1 MKTII
6 ALSYIF
12 CLAFSQDLSGSN
24 NNNTATLCLGHH
36 AVPNGTLVK
45 TITDDQIEVTNA
57 TELVQSSSTGKIC
70 NNPHRILDGRDC
82 TLIDALLG
90 DPHCDVFQDV
100 TWDLFVERS
109 NALSNCYPYDVP
121 DYASLRSLVASSG
134 TLEFITEG
142 FTWTGVTQNG
152 GSGACKRGP
161 ANGFFS
167 RLNWLTKSGS
177 AYPVLNVTMPNNDNF
192 DKLYIW
198 GVHHPSTNQEQTN
211 LYVQASGRVTVSTRR
226 SQQTIIPNIGSR
238 PWVRGQSGR
247 ISIYWTV
254 VKPGDVL
261 VINSN
266 GNLIAPRGYF
276 KMRAG
281 KSSIMRSDA
290 PIDTCISE
298 CITPNGSIPND
309 KPFQNVNKITYGACP
324 KYVKQNTLKLA
335 TGMRNVPEKQARGLF
350 GAIAGFI
357 ENGWEGMI
365 DGWYG
370 FRHQNSEGTGQA
382 ADLKSTQAAI
392 DQINGKLNRVI
403 EKTNEKFHQIEKEF
417 SEVEGR
423 IQDLEKYVEDTKI
436 DLWSYN
442 AELLVALE
450 NQHTIDLTDSEMN
463 KLFEKTRRQLREN
476 AEDMGNGCFKI
487 YHKCDNACIDSIRN
501 GTYDHDIYRDE
512 ALNNRF
518 QIKGVELKSGYKD
531 WILWISFAISCFL
544 LCVVLLGFIMWAC
557 QRGNI
562 RCNICI

>member
-6 ALSYIF
+6 AFSCILCLIF
-12 CLAFSQDLSGSN
+12 AQKLPGSDN
-24 NNNTATLCLGHH
+24 SMATLCLGHH

-57 TELVQSSSTGKIC
+57 TELVQSSSTGRIC
-70 NNPHRILDGRDC
+70 NSPHQVLDGKNC

-90 DPHCDVFQDV
+90 DPHCDDFQNKE
-100 TWDLFVERS
+100 WDLFVERS
-109 NALSNCYPYDVP
+109 TAYSNCYPYYVP
-121 DYASLRSLVASSG
+121 DYATLRSLVASSG
-134 TLEFITEG
+134 NLEFTQES
-142 FTWTGVTQNG
+142 FNWTGVAQD
-152 GSGACKRGP
+152 GSSYACRRGSVKS
-161 ANGFFS
+161 FFS
-167 RLNWLTKSGS
+167 RLNWLYNLNYK
-177 AYPVLNVTMPNNDNF
+177 YPEQNVTMPNNDKF

-198 GVHHPSTNQEQTN
+198 GVHHPGTDKDQTN
-211 LYVQASGRVTVSTRR
+211 LYVQASGRVIVSTKR
-226 SQQTIIPNIGSR
+226 SQQTVIPNIGSK
-238 PWVRGQSGR
+238 PWVRGVSSI
-247 ISIYWTV
+247 ISIYWTI
-254 VKPGDVL
+254 VKPGDIL
-261 VINSN
+261 LINST

-276 KMRAG
+276 KIQSG

-290 PIDTCISE
+290 HIDKCNSE
-298 CITPNGSIPND
+298 CITPNGSISND

-324 KYVKQNTLKLA
+324 RYIKQNTLKLA
-335 TGMRNVPEKQARGLF
+335 TGMRNVPEKQTRGIF

-357 ENGWEGMI
+357 ENGWEGMV

-392 DQINGKLNRVI
+392 NQITGKLDRVI
-403 EKTNEKFHQIEKEF
+403 KKTNEKFHQIEKEF

-450 NQHTIDLTDSEMN
+450 NQHTIDLTDSEMS
-463 KLFEKTRRQLREN
+463 KLFERTRRQLREN

-487 YHKCDNACIDSIRN
+487 YHKCDNACIGSIRN
-501 GTYDHDIYRDE
+501 GTYDHDIYRNE

-518 QIKGVELKSGYKD
+518 QIKGVQLKSGYKE

-544 LCVVLLGFIMWAC
+544 LCVVLLGFILWAC
-557 QRGNI
+557 QKGNI

>member
-6 ALSYIF
+6 AFSCILCLIF
-12 CLAFSQDLSGSN
+12 AQKLPGSDN
-24 NNNTATLCLGHH
+24 SMATLCLGHH

-57 TELVQSSSTGKIC
+57 TELVQSSSTGRIC
-70 NNPHRILDGRDC
+70 NSPHQILDGKNC

-90 DPHCDVFQDV
+90 DPHCDDFQNKE
-100 TWDLFVERS
+100 WDLFVERS
-109 NALSNCYPYDVP
+109 TAYSNCYPYYVP
-121 DYASLRSLVASSG
+121 DYATLRSLVASSG
-134 TLEFITEG
+134 NLEFTQES
-142 FTWTGVTQNG
+142 FNWTGVAQD
-152 GSGACKRGP
+152 GSSYACRRGSV
-161 ANGFFS
+161 NSFFS
-167 RLNWLTKSGS
+167 RLNWLYKLNYK
-177 AYPVLNVTMPNNDNF
+177 YPEQNVTMPNNDKF

-198 GVHHPSTNQEQTN
+198 GVHHPGTDKDQTN
-211 LYVQASGRVTVSTRR
+211 LYVQASGKVIVSTKR
-226 SQQTIIPNIGSR
+226 SQQTVIPNVGSR
-238 PWVRGQSGR
+238 PWVRGVSSI
-247 ISIYWTV
+247 ISIYWTI
-254 VKPGDVL
+254 VKPGDIL
-261 VINSN
+261 LINST

-276 KMRAG
+276 KIQSG

-290 PIDTCISE
+290 HIDECNSE
-298 CITPNGSIPND
+298 CITPNGSISNG

-324 KYVKQNTLKLA
+324 RYVKQNTLKLA
-335 TGMRNVPEKQARGLF
+335 TGMRNVPEKQTRGIF

-357 ENGWEGMI
+357 KNGWEGMV

-392 DQINGKLNRVI
+392 NQITGKLNRVI
-403 EKTNEKFHQIEKEF
+403 KKTNEKFHQIEKEF

-450 NQHTIDLTDSEMN
+450 NQHTIDLTDSEMS
-463 KLFEKTRRQLREN
+463 KLFERTRRQLREN

-487 YHKCDNACIDSIRN
+487 YHKCDNTCIGSIRN
-501 GTYDHDIYRDE
+501 GTYDHNIYRNE

-518 QIKGVELKSGYKD
+518 QIKGVQLNSGYKD
-531 WILWISFAISCFL
+531 WILWISFATSCFL
-544 LCVVLLGFIMWAC
+544 LCFVLMGFIMWAC
-557 QRGNI
+557 QKGNI

>member
-6 ALSYIF
+6 AFSCILCLIF
-12 CLAFSQDLSGSN
+12 AQKLPGSDN
-24 NNNTATLCLGHH
+24 SMATLCLGHH

-57 TELVQSSSTGKIC
+57 TELVQSSSTGRIC
-70 NNPHRILDGRDC
+70 NSPHQILDGKNC

-90 DPHCDVFQDV
+90 DPHCDDFQNKE
-100 TWDLFVERS
+100 WDLFVERS
-109 NALSNCYPYDVP
+109 TAYSNCYPYYVP
-121 DYASLRSLVASSG
+121 DYATLRSLVASSG
-134 TLEFITEG
+134 NLEFTQES
-142 FTWTGVTQNG
+142 FNWTGVAQD
-152 GSGACKRGP
+152 GSSYACRRGSV
-161 ANGFFS
+161 NSFFS
-167 RLNWLTKSGS
+167 RLNWLYNLNYK
-177 AYPVLNVTMPNNDNF
+177 YPEQNVTMPNNDKF

-198 GVHHPSTNQEQTN
+198 GVHHPGTDKDQTN
-211 LYVQASGRVTVSTRR
+211 LYVQASGRVIVSTKR
-226 SQQTIIPNIGSR
+226 SQQTVIPNIGSR
-238 PWVRGQSGR
+238 PWVRGVSSI
-247 ISIYWTV
+247 ISIYWTI
-254 VKPGDVL
+254 VKPGDIL
-261 VINSN
+261 LINST

-276 KMRAG
+276 KIQSG

-290 PIDTCISE
+290 HIDECNSE
-298 CITPNGSIPND
+298 CITPNGSISND

-324 KYVKQNTLKLA
+324 RYVKQNTLKLA
-335 TGMRNVPEKQARGLF
+335 TGMRNVPEKQTRGIF

-357 ENGWEGMI
+357 ENGWEGMV

-392 DQINGKLNRVI
+392 NQITGKLNRVI
-403 EKTNEKFHQIEKEF
+403 KKTNEKFHQIEKEF

-450 NQHTIDLTDSEMN
+450 NQHTIDLTDSEMS
-463 KLFEKTRRQLREN
+463 KLFERTRRQLREN

-487 YHKCDNACIDSIRN
+487 YHKCDNACIGSIRN
-501 GTYDHDIYRDE
+501 GTYDHDIYRNE

-518 QIKGVELKSGYKD
+518 QIKGVQLKSGYKD

-544 LCVVLLGFIMWAC
+544 LCVVPLGFIMWAC
-557 QRGNI
+557 QKGNI

>member
-1 MKTII
+1 MKTVI
-6 ALSYIF
+6 ALSCILCLIF
-12 CLAFSQDLSGSN
+12 AQKLPGSDN
-24 NNNTATLCLGHH
+24 SMATLCLGHH

-57 TELVQSSSTGKIC
+57 TELVQSSSTGRIC
-70 NNPHRILDGRDC
+70 NSPHQILDGKNC

-90 DPHCDVFQDV
+90 DPHCDDFQNKG
-100 TWDLFVERS
+100 WDLFVERS
-109 NALSNCYPYDVP
+109 TAYSNCYPYYVP
-121 DYASLRSLVASSG
+121 DYVSLRSLVASSG
-134 TLEFITEG
+134 TLEFTQES
-142 FTWTGVTQNG
+142 FNWTGVAQD
-152 GSGACKRGP
+152 GSSYACKRKSV
-161 ANGFFS
+161 NSFFS
-167 RLNWLTKSGS
+167 RLNWLHNLNYK
-177 AYPVLNVTMPNNDNF
+177 YPALNVTMPNNDKF

-198 GVHHPSTNQEQTN
+198 GAHHPGTDRDQTN
-211 LYVQASGRVTVSTRR
+211 LYVQESGRVTVSTKR
-226 SQQTIIPNIGSR
+226 SQQTVIPNIGSR
-238 PWVRGQSGR
+238 PWVRGVSSI
-247 ISIYWTV
+247 ISIHWTI
-254 VKPGDVL
+254 VKPGDIL
-261 VINSN
+261 LINST

-276 KMRAG
+276 KIQSG

-290 PIDTCISE
+290 PIGNCNLE

-309 KPFQNVNKITYGACP
+309 KPFQNVNRITYGACP
-324 KYVKQNTLKLA
+324 RYVKQNTLKLA
-335 TGMRNVPEKQARGLF
+335 TGMRNVPEKQTRGIF

-357 ENGWEGMI
+357 ENGWEGMV

-392 DQINGKLNRVI
+392 NQITGKLNRVI
-403 EKTNEKFHQIEKEF
+403 KKTNEKFHQIEKEF

-463 KLFEKTRRQLREN
+463 KLFEKTRKQLREN

-487 YHKCDNACIDSIRN
+487 YHKCDNACIGSIRN
-501 GTYDHDIYRDE
+501 GTYDHDVYRNE

-518 QIKGVELKSGYKD
+518 QIKGVQLESGYKD

-544 LCVVLLGFIMWAC
+544 LCVILLGFIMWAC
-557 QRGNI
+557 QKGNI

>member
-6 ALSYIF
+6 AFSCILCLIF
-12 CLAFSQDLSGSN
+12 AQNLPGNDNSM
-24 NNNTATLCLGHH
+24 ATLCLGHH

-57 TELVQSSSTGKIC
+57 TELVQSSSIGKIC
-70 NNPHRILDGRDC
+70 NSPHQILDGKNC

-90 DPHCDVFQDV
+90 DPHCDGFQNKE
-100 TWDLFVERS
+100 WDLFVERS
-109 NALSNCYPYDVP
+109 TAYSDCYPYYVP
-121 DYASLRSLVASSG
+121 DYATLRSLVASSG
-134 TLEFITEG
+134 NLEFTQES
-142 FTWTGVTQNG
+142 FNWTGVAQD
-152 GSGACKRGP
+152 GSSYACRRGSV
-161 ANGFFS
+161 NSFFS
-167 RLNWLTKSGS
+167 RLNWLYHLNYK
-177 AYPVLNVTMPNNDNF
+177 YPEQNVTMPNNDKF

-198 GVHHPSTNQEQTN
+198 GVHHPGTDKDQTN
-211 LYVQASGRVTVSTRR
+211 LYVQASGRVIVSTKR
-226 SQQTIIPNIGSR
+226 SQQAVIPNIGSR
-238 PWVRGQSGR
+238 PWVRGVSSI
-247 ISIYWTV
+247 ISIYWTI
-254 VKPGDVL
+254 VKPGDIL
-261 VINSN
+261 LIKST

-276 KMRAG
+276 KIQSG
-281 KSSIMRSDA
+281 KSTIMRSDA
-290 PIDTCISE
+290 HIEECNSE

-324 KYVKQNTLKLA
+324 RYVKQNTLKLA
-335 TGMRNVPEKQARGLF
+335 TGMRNVPEKQTRGIF

-357 ENGWEGMI
+357 ENGWEGMV

-370 FRHQNSEGTGQA
+370 FRHHNSEGTGQA

-392 DQINGKLNRVI
+392 NQITGKLNRVI
-403 EKTNEKFHQIEKEF
+403 KKTNEKFHQIEKEF

-450 NQHTIDLTDSEMN
+450 NQHTIDLTDSEMS
-463 KLFEKTRRQLREN
+463 KLFERTRRQLREN

-487 YHKCDNACIDSIRN
+487 YHKCDNACIGSIRN
-501 GTYDHDIYRDE
+501 GTYDHDIYRNE

-518 QIKGVELKSGYKD
+518 QIKGVQLKSGYKD

-557 QRGNI
+557 QKGNI

>member
-6 ALSYIF
+6 AFSCIL
-12 CLAFSQDLSGSN
+12 CLNFAQKLPGSDDSM
-24 NNNTATLCLGHH
+24 ATLCLGHH

-57 TELVQSSSTGKIC
+57 TELVQSSSTGRIC
-70 NNPHRILDGRDC
+70 NSPHQILDGKNC

-90 DPHCDVFQDV
+90 DPHCDDFQNKK
-100 TWDLFVERS
+100 WDLFVERS
-109 NALSNCYPYDVP
+109 TAYSNCYPYYVP
-121 DYASLRSLVASSG
+121 DYATLRSIVASSG
-134 TLEFITEG
+134 NLEFTQEI
-142 FTWTGVTQNG
+142 FNWTGVAQD
-152 GSGACKRGP
+152 GSSFACRRGS
-161 ANGFFS
+161 ANSFFS
-167 RLNWLTKSGS
+167 RLNWLYNLNYK
-177 AYPVLNVTMPNNDNF
+177 YPEQNVTMPNNDKF

-198 GVHHPSTNQEQTN
+198 GVHHPGTDKDQTN
-211 LYVQASGRVTVSTRR
+211 LYVQASGRVIVSTKR
-226 SQQTIIPNIGSR
+226 SQQAVIPNIGSR
-238 PWVRGQSGR
+238 PWTRGVSSI
-247 ISIYWTV
+247 ISIHWTIV
-254 VKPGDVL
+254 RPGDIL
-261 VINSN
+261 LINST

-276 KMRAG
+276 KIQSG
-281 KSSIMRSDA
+281 KGSIMRSDA
-290 PIDTCISE
+290 PIDECNSE
-298 CITPNGSIPND
+298 CITPNGSIFNNR
-309 KPFQNVNKITYGACP
+309 PFQNVNKITYGTCP
-324 KYVKQNTLKLA
+324 RYVKQNTLKLA
-335 TGMRNVPEKQARGLF
+335 TGMRNVPEKQTRGIF

-357 ENGWEGMI
+357 ENGWEGMV

-392 DQINGKLNRVI
+392 DQITGKLNRVI
-403 EKTNEKFHQIEKEF
+403 KKTNEKFHQIEKEF

-423 IQDLEKYVEDTKI
+423 IQDIEKYIEDTKI

-450 NQHTIDLTDSEMN
+450 NQHTIDLTDSEMS
-463 KLFEKTRRQLREN
+463 KLFERTRKQLREN

-487 YHKCDNACIDSIRN
+487 YHKCDNACIGSIRN
-501 GTYDHDIYRDE
+501 GTYDHDVYRNE

-518 QIKGVELKSGYKD
+518 QIKSVQLKSGYKD

-557 QRGNI
+557 QKGNI

>member
-6 ALSYIF
+6 AFSCIL
-12 CLAFSQDLSGSN
+12 CLIIAQKLPGSDN
-24 NNNTATLCLGHH
+24 NMATLCLGHH

-57 TELVQSSSTGKIC
+57 TELVQSSSTGRIC
-70 NNPHRILDGRDC
+70 NSPHQILDGKNC

-90 DPHCDVFQDV
+90 DPHCDDFQNKE
-100 TWDLFVERS
+100 WDLFVERS
-109 NALSNCYPYDVP
+109 TAYSSCYPYYVP
-121 DYASLRSLVASSG
+121 DYATLRSLVASSG
-134 TLEFITEG
+134 NLEFTQEI
-142 FTWTGVTQNG
+142 FNWTGVAQD
-152 GSGACKRGP
+152 GSSYSCRRGSV
-161 ANGFFS
+161 NSFFS
-167 RLNWLTKSGS
+167 RLNWLYHLNYK
-177 AYPVLNVTMPNNDNF
+177 YPEQNVTMPNNEKF

-198 GVHHPSTNQEQTN
+198 GVHHPGTDKDQTN
-211 LYVQASGRVTVSTRR
+211 LYVQASGRVIVSTRR
-226 SQQTIIPNIGSR
+226 SQQTVIPNIGSR
-238 PWVRGQSGR
+238 PWVRGVSSI
-247 ISIYWTV
+247 ISIYWTI
-254 VKPGDVL
+254 VKPGDIL
-261 VINSN
+261 LINST

-276 KMRAG
+276 KIQSG

-290 PIDTCISE
+290 HIDECNSE
-298 CITPNGSIPND
+298 CITPNGSISND

-324 KYVKQNTLKLA
+324 RYVKQNTLKLA
-335 TGMRNVPEKQARGLF
+335 TGMRNIPEKQTRGIF

-357 ENGWEGMI
+357 ENGWEGMV

-392 DQINGKLNRVI
+392 NQITGKLNRVI
-403 EKTNEKFHQIEKEF
+403 KKTNEKFHQIEKEF

-463 KLFEKTRRQLREN
+463 KLFERTRRQLREN

-487 YHKCDNACIDSIRN
+487 YHKCDNACIGSIRN
-501 GTYDHDIYRDE
+501 GTYDHDIYRNE

-518 QIKGVELKSGYKD
+518 QVKGVQLKSGYKD

-557 QRGNI
+557 QKGNI

>member
-6 ALSYIF
+6 AFSSIL
-12 CLAFSQDLSGSN
+12 CLIIAQKLPGSDN
-24 NNNTATLCLGHH
+24 SMATLCLGHH

-57 TELVQSSSTGKIC
+57 TELVQSSSTGRIC
-70 NNPHRILDGRDC
+70 NSPHQILDGKNC

-90 DPHCDVFQDV
+90 DPHCDDFQNKE
-100 TWDLFVERS
+100 WDLFVERS
-109 NALSNCYPYDVP
+109 TAYSSCYPYYVP
-121 DYASLRSLVASSG
+121 DYATLRSLVASSG
-134 TLEFITEG
+134 NLEFTQEI
-142 FTWTGVTQNG
+142 FNWTGVAQD
-152 GSGACKRGP
+152 GSSYSCRRGSV
-161 ANGFFS
+161 NSFFS
-167 RLNWLTKSGS
+167 RLNWLYHLNYK
-177 AYPVLNVTMPNNDNF
+177 YPEQNVTMPNNEKF

-198 GVHHPSTNQEQTN
+198 GVHHPGTDKDQTN
-211 LYVQASGRVTVSTRR
+211 LYVQASGRVIVSTRR
-226 SQQTIIPNIGSR
+226 SQQTVIPNIGSR
-238 PWVRGQSGR
+238 PWVRGVSSI
-247 ISIYWTV
+247 ISIYWTI
-254 VKPGDVL
+254 VKPGDIL
-261 VINSN
+261 LINST

-276 KMRAG
+276 KIQSG

-290 PIDTCISE
+290 HIDECNSE
-298 CITPNGSIPND
+298 CITPNGSISND

-324 KYVKQNTLKLA
+324 RYVKQNTLKLA
-335 TGMRNVPEKQARGLF
+335 TGMRNIPEKQTRGIF

-357 ENGWEGMI
+357 ENGWEGMV

-392 DQINGKLNRVI
+392 NQITGKLNRVI
-403 EKTNEKFHQIEKEF
+403 KKTNEKFHQIEKEF

-463 KLFEKTRRQLREN
+463 KLFERTRRQLREN

-487 YHKCDNACIDSIRN
+487 YHKCDNACIGSIRN
-501 GTYDHDIYRDE
+501 GTYDHDIYRNE

-518 QIKGVELKSGYKD
+518 QVKGVQLKSGYKD

-557 QRGNI
+557 QKGNI

>member
-6 ALSYIF
+6 ALSYIL
-12 CLAFSQDLSGSN
+12 CLVFAQKLPGNDNS
-24 NNNTATLCLGHH
+24 TATLCLGHH

-45 TITDDQIEVTNA
+45 TITNDQIEVTNA
-57 TELVQSSSTGKIC
+57 TELVQSSSTGRIC
-70 NNPHRILDGRDC
+70 GSPHRILDGKNC

-90 DPHCDVFQDV
+90 DPHCDGFQNKE
-100 TWDLFVERS
+100 WDLFVERS
-109 NALSNCYPYDVP
+109 KAYSNCYPYDVP

-134 TLEFITEG
+134 TLEFINED
-142 FTWTGVTQNG
+142 FNWTGVAQDG
-152 GSGACKRGP
+152 GSYACKRGSV
-161 ANGFFS
+161 NSFFS
-167 RLNWLTKSGS
+167 RLNWLHKLEYK
-177 AYPVLNVTMPNNDNF
+177 YPALNVTMPNNGKF

-198 GVHHPSTNQEQTN
+198 GVHHPSTDSDQTS
-211 LYVQASGRVTVSTRR
+211 LYVRASGRVTVSTKR
-226 SQQTIIPNIGSR
+226 SQQTVTPNIGSR
-238 PWVRGQSGR
+238 PWVRGQSSR
-247 ISIYWTV
+247 IGIYWTI
-254 VKPGDVL
+254 VKPGDIL
-261 VINSN
+261 LINST

-276 KMRAG
+276 KIRNG

-290 PIDTCISE
+290 PIGNCSSE

-309 KPFQNVNKITYGACP
+309 KPFQNVNRITYGACP
-324 KYVKQNTLKLA
+324 RYVKQNTLKLA
-335 TGMRNVPEKQARGLF
+335 TGMRNVPEKQTRGIF

-357 ENGWEGMI
+357 ENGWEGMV

-392 DQINGKLNRVI
+392 DQINGKLNRLI

-463 KLFEKTRRQLREN
+463 KLFRKNKEATE
-476 AEDMGNGCFKI
+476 G
-487 YHKCDNACIDSIRN
+487 KC
-501 GTYDHDIYRDE
+501 
-512 ALNNRF
+512 
-518 QIKGVELKSGYKD
+518 
-531 WILWISFAISCFL
+531 
-544 LCVVLLGFIMWAC
+544 
-557 QRGNI
+557 
-562 RCNICI
+562 

>member
-1 MKTII
+1 
-6 ALSYIF
+6 
-12 CLAFSQDLSGSN
+12 
-24 NNNTATLCLGHH
+24 
-36 AVPNGTLVK
+36 
-45 TITDDQIEVTNA
+45 
-57 TELVQSSSTGKIC
+57 
-70 NNPHRILDGRDC
+70 
-82 TLIDALLG
+82 
-90 DPHCDVFQDV
+90 
-100 TWDLFVERS
+100 
-109 NALSNCYPYDVP
+109 
-121 DYASLRSLVASSG
+121 G
-134 TLEFITEG
+134 TLEFINEG
-142 FTWTGVTQNG
+142 FNWTGVTQNG
-152 GSGACKRGP
+152 GSSACKRGP
-161 ANGFFS
+161 DNGFFS
-167 RLNWLTKSGS
+167 RLNWLYKSGS
-177 AYPVLNVTMPNNDNF
+177 TYPVQNVTMPNNDNS

-198 GVHHPSTNQEQTN
+198 GVHHPSTDKEQTD
-211 LYVQASGRVTVSTRR
+211 LYVQASGKVTVSTKR
-226 SQQTIIPNIGSR
+226 SQQTVIPNVGSR
-238 PWVRGQSGR
+238 PWVRGLSSR
-247 ISIYWTV
+247 VSIYWTI
-254 VKPGDVL
+254 VKPGDIL
-261 VINSN
+261 IINSN

-276 KMRAG
+276 KMRTG

-290 PIDTCISE
+290 PIGTCSSE

-335 TGMRNVPEKQARGLF
+335 TGMRNVPEKQTRGIF

-487 YHKCDNACIDSIRN
+487 YHKCDNACIGSIRN
-501 GTYDHDIYRDE
+501 GTYDHDVYRDE

-557 QRGNI
+557 QKGNI

>member
-6 ALSYIF
+6 AFSCIL
-12 CLAFSQDLSGSN
+12 CLIIAQKPPGSDN
-24 NNNTATLCLGHH
+24 SMATLCLGHH

-57 TELVQSSSTGKIC
+57 TELVQSSSTGGIC
-70 NNPHRILDGRDC
+70 NSPHQILDGKNC

-90 DPHCDVFQDV
+90 DPHCDDFQNKE
-100 TWDLFVERS
+100 WDLFVERS
-109 NALSNCYPYDVP
+109 TAYSSCYPYYVP
-121 DYASLRSLVASSG
+121 DYATLRSIVASSG
-134 TLEFITEG
+134 NLK
-142 FTWTGVTQNG
+142 FTQEIFNWTGVAQD
-152 GSGACKRGP
+152 GSSYSCKRGSV
-161 ANGFFS
+161 NSFFS
-167 RLNWLTKSGS
+167 RLNWLYHLNYK
-177 AYPVLNVTMPNNDNF
+177 YPEQTVTMPNNDKF

-198 GVHHPSTNQEQTN
+198 GVHHPGTDKDQTN
-211 LYVQASGRVTVSTRR
+211 LYVQASGRVIVSTRR
-226 SQQTIIPNIGSR
+226 NQQTVIPNIGSR
-238 PWVRGQSGR
+238 PWVRGVSSI
-247 ISIYWTV
+247 ISIYWTI
-254 VKPGDVL
+254 VKPGDIL
-261 VINSN
+261 LINST
-266 GNLIAPRGYF
+266 GNLIAPRGYY
-276 KMRAG
+276 KIQSG

-290 PIDTCISE
+290 QIDECNSE
-298 CITPNGSIPND
+298 CITPNGSISND

-324 KYVKQNTLKLA
+324 RYVKQNTLKLA
-335 TGMRNVPEKQARGLF
+335 TGMRNIPEKQTRGIF

-357 ENGWEGMI
+357 ENGWEGMV

-382 ADLKSTQAAI
+382 ADLESTQAAI
-392 DQINGKLNRVI
+392 NQITGKLNRVI
-403 EKTNEKFHQIEKEF
+403 KKTNEKFHQIEKEF

-442 AELLVALE
+442 AELLVAME

-463 KLFEKTRRQLREN
+463 KLFERTRRQLREN

-487 YHKCDNACIDSIRN
+487 YHKCDNACIGSIRN
-501 GTYDHDIYRDE
+501 GTYDHDIYRNE

-518 QIKGVELKSGYKD
+518 QVKGVQLKSGYKD

-557 QRGNI
+557 QKGNI

>member
-6 ALSYIF
+6 AFSCILCLIF
-12 CLAFSQDLSGSN
+12 AQKLPESDNSM
-24 NNNTATLCLGHH
+24 ATLCLGHH

-57 TELVQSSSTGKIC
+57 TELVQSFSTGRIC
-70 NNPHRILDGRDC
+70 NSPHQILDGKNC

-90 DPHCDVFQDV
+90 DPHCDDFQNKE
-100 TWDLFVERS
+100 WDLFVERS
-109 NALSNCYPYDVP
+109 TAYSNCYPYYVP
-121 DYASLRSLVASSG
+121 DYATLRSLVASSG
-134 TLEFITEG
+134 NLEFTQES
-142 FTWTGVTQNG
+142 FNWTGVAQD
-152 GSGACKRGP
+152 GSSYACRRRSVKS
-161 ANGFFS
+161 FFS
-167 RLNWLTKSGS
+167 RLNWLYNLNNK
-177 AYPVLNVTMPNNDNF
+177 YPEQNVTMPNNDKF

-198 GVHHPSTNQEQTN
+198 GVHHPGTDNDQTY
-211 LYVQASGRVTVSTRR
+211 LYAQAPGRVIVSTKR
-226 SQQTIIPNIGSR
+226 SQQTVIPNIGSR
-238 PWVRGQSGR
+238 PWVRGVSSI
-247 ISIYWTV
+247 ISIYWTI
-254 VKPGDVL
+254 VKPGDML
-261 VINSN
+261 LINST

-276 KMRAG
+276 KIQSG

-290 PIDTCISE
+290 HIDECNSE

-324 KYVKQNTLKLA
+324 RYVKQNTLKLA
-335 TGMRNVPEKQARGLF
+335 TGMRNVPEKQTRGIF

-357 ENGWEGMI
+357 ENGWEGMV

-370 FRHQNSEGTGQA
+370 FRHQNYEGTGQA

-392 DQINGKLNRVI
+392 NQITGKLNRVI
-403 EKTNEKFHQIEKEF
+403 KKTNEKFHQIEKEF

-450 NQHTIDLTDSEMN
+450 NQHTIDLTDSEMS
-463 KLFEKTRRQLREN
+463 KLFERTRRQLREN

-487 YHKCDNACIDSIRN
+487 YHKCDNACIGSIRN
-501 GTYDHDIYRDE
+501 GTYDHDIYRNE

-518 QIKGVELKSGYKD
+518 QIKGVQLKSGYKD

-557 QRGNI
+557 QKGNI

>member
-1 MKTII
+1 MKTAI
-6 ALSYIF
+6 ALSYIL
-12 CLAFSQDLSGSN
+12 CLVFAQKLSRN
-24 NNNTATLCLGHH
+24 DNTTATLCLGHH

-57 TELVQSSSTGKIC
+57 TELVQSSSTGRIC
-70 NNPHRILDGRDC
+70 DSPHRILDGENC

-90 DPHCDVFQDV
+90 DPHCDGFQNKE
-100 TWDLFVERS
+100 WDLFIERS
-109 NALSNCYPYDVP
+109 QAYSDCYPYDVP

-134 TLEFITEG
+134 TLEFTNED
-142 FTWTGVTQNG
+142 FNWTGVAQDGTSN
-152 GSGACKRGP
+152 SCKRGSVKS
-161 ANGFFS
+161 FFS
-167 RLNWLTKSGS
+167 RLNWLHKLNYK
-177 AYPVLNVTMPNNDNF
+177 YPALNVTMPNNDKF

-198 GVHHPSTNQEQTN
+198 GVHHPSTDSDQTN
-211 LYVQASGRVTVSTRR
+211 LYVQESGIVTVSTKR
-226 SQQTIIPNIGSR
+226 SQQTVVPNVGSR
-238 PWVRGQSGR
+238 PWVRGISSR
-247 ISIYWTV
+247 ISIYWTI
-254 VKPGDVL
+254 VKSGDIL
-261 VINSN
+261 LINST

-276 KMRAG
+276 KIRSG
-281 KSSIMRSDA
+281 KSSIIRSDA
-290 PIDTCISE
+290 LIGNCNSE

-309 KPFQNVNKITYGACP
+309 KPFQNVNRITYGACP
-324 KYVKQNTLKLA
+324 RYIKQNTLKLA
-335 TGMRNVPEKQARGLF
+335 TGMRNVPEKQTRGIF

-357 ENGWEGMI
+357 ENGWEGMV

-392 DQINGKLNRVI
+392 NQINGKLNRLI

-423 IQDLEKYVEDTKI
+423 IQDLEKYIEDTKI

-463 KLFEKTRRQLREN
+463 KLFEKTRKQLREN

-487 YHKCDNACIDSIRN
+487 YHKCDNACIGSIRN
-501 GTYDHDIYRDE
+501 GTYDHDVYRDE

-518 QIKGVELKSGYKD
+518 QIKGVRLKLGYKD

-557 QRGNI
+557 QNGNI

>member
-1 MKTII
+1 MKAII
-6 ALSYIF
+6 AFSCILCLIF
-12 CLAFSQDLSGSN
+12 AQKLPGSDN
-24 NNNTATLCLGHH
+24 SMATLCLGHH

-45 TITDDQIEVTNA
+45 TITNDQIEVTNA
-57 TELVQSSSTGKIC
+57 TELVQSSSTGRIC
-70 NNPHRILDGRDC
+70 NSPHQILDGKNC

-90 DPHCDVFQDV
+90 DPHCDDFQNKE
-100 TWDLFVERS
+100 WDLFVERS
-109 NALSNCYPYDVP
+109 TAYSNCYPYYVP
-121 DYASLRSLVASSG
+121 DYATLRSLVASSG
-134 TLEFITEG
+134 NLEFTQES
-142 FTWTGVTQNG
+142 FNWTGVAQD
-152 GSGACKRGP
+152 GSSYACRRGSV
-161 ANGFFS
+161 NSFFS
-167 RLNWLTKSGS
+167 RLNWLYNLNYK
-177 AYPVLNVTMPNNDNF
+177 YPEQNVTMPNNDKF

-198 GVHHPSTNQEQTN
+198 GVHHPGTDKDQTN
-211 LYVQASGRVTVSTRR
+211 LYVQASGRVIVSTKR
-226 SQQTIIPNIGSR
+226 SQQTVIPNIGSR
-238 PWVRGQSGR
+238 PWVRGVSSI
-247 ISIYWTV
+247 ISIYWTI
-254 VKPGDVL
+254 VKPGDIL
-261 VINSN
+261 LINST

-276 KMRAG
+276 KIQSG

-290 PIDTCISE
+290 HIDECNSE
-298 CITPNGSIPND
+298 CITPNGSISND

-324 KYVKQNTLKLA
+324 RYVKQNTLKLA
-335 TGMRNVPEKQARGLF
+335 TGMRNVPEKQTRGIF

-357 ENGWEGMI
+357 ENGWEGMV

-392 DQINGKLNRVI
+392 NQITGKLNRVI
-403 EKTNEKFHQIEKEF
+403 KKTNEKFHQIEKEF

-450 NQHTIDLTDSEMN
+450 NQHTIDLTDSEMS
-463 KLFEKTRRQLREN
+463 KLFERTRRQLREN

-487 YHKCDNACIDSIRN
+487 YHKCDNACIGSIRN
-501 GTYDHDIYRDE
+501 GTYDHDIYRNE

-518 QIKGVELKSGYKD
+518 QIKSVQLKSGYKD

-557 QRGNI
+557 QKGNI

>member
-6 ALSYIF
+6 AFSCILYLIF
-12 CLAFSQDLSGSN
+12 AQKIPGNDNSM
-24 NNNTATLCLGHH
+24 ATLCLGHH

-45 TITDDQIEVTNA
+45 TITDDQVEVTNA
-57 TELVQSSSTGKIC
+57 TELVQSSSTGRIC
-70 NNPHRILDGRDC
+70 NSPHQILDGKNC

-90 DPHCDVFQDV
+90 DPHCDEFQN
-100 TWDLFVERS
+100 TEWDLFIERS
-109 NALSNCYPYDVP
+109 TAYSNCYPYYVP
-121 DYASLRSLVASSG
+121 DYSSLRSLVASSG
-134 TLEFITEG
+134 TLD
-142 FTWTGVTQNG
+142 FTQESFDWTGVAQNG
-152 GSGACKRGP
+152 SSYACKRGSVKS
-161 ANGFFS
+161 FFS
-167 RLNWLTKSGS
+167 RLNWLHHLNYQ
-177 AYPVLNVTMPNNDNF
+177 YPALNVTMPNTDNF

-198 GVHHPSTNQEQTN
+198 GVHHPGTDRDQAS
-211 LYVQASGRVTVSTRR
+211 LYVQAPGRVTVSTKR
-226 SQQTIIPNIGSR
+226 SQQTVIPNIGSR
-238 PWVRGQSGR
+238 PWVRGVSSI
-247 ISIYWTV
+247 ISIYWTI
-254 VKPGDVL
+254 VKSGDIL
-261 VINSN
+261 LINST

-276 KMRAG
+276 KIRTG

-290 PIDTCISE
+290 QIDNCNYE

-309 KPFQNVNKITYGACP
+309 KPFQNVNRITYGACP
-324 KYVKQNTLKLA
+324 RYVKQNTLKLA
-335 TGMRNVPEKQARGLF
+335 TGMRNVPEKQTRGIF

-357 ENGWEGMI
+357 ENGWEGMV

-370 FRHQNSEGTGQA
+370 FRHHNSEGTGQA

-392 DQINGKLNRVI
+392 NQITGKLNRVI
-403 EKTNEKFHQIEKEF
+403 KKTNEKFHQIEKEF

-450 NQHTIDLTDSEMN
+450 NQHTIDLTDSEMS
-463 KLFEKTRRQLREN
+463 KLFEKTRKQLREN

-487 YHKCDNACIDSIRN
+487 YHKCDNACIGSIRN
-501 GTYDHDIYRDE
+501 GTYNHDVYRDE

-518 QIKGVELKSGYKD
+518 QIKGVQLKSGYKD

-557 QRGNI
+557 QKGNI
-562 RCNICI
+562 KCNICI

>member
-6 ALSYIF
+6 AFSCILCLIF
-12 CLAFSQDLSGSN
+12 AQKLPESDNSM
-24 NNNTATLCLGHH
+24 TTLCLGHH

-57 TELVQSSSTGKIC
+57 TELVQSSSTGRIC
-70 NNPHRILDGRDC
+70 NSPHQILDGKNC

-90 DPHCDVFQDV
+90 DPHCDDFQNKE
-100 TWDLFVERS
+100 WDLFVERS
-109 NALSNCYPYDVP
+109 TAYSNCYPYYVP
-121 DYASLRSLVASSG
+121 DYATLRSLVASSG
-134 TLEFITEG
+134 NLEFTQES
-142 FTWTGVTQNG
+142 FNWTGVAQD
-152 GSGACKRGP
+152 GSSYSCRRGSV
-161 ANGFFS
+161 NSFFS
-167 RLNWLTKSGS
+167 RLNWLYNLNYK
-177 AYPVLNVTMPNNDNF
+177 YPEQNVTMPNNDKF

-198 GVHHPSTNQEQTN
+198 GVHHPGTDKDQTN
-211 LYVQASGRVTVSTRR
+211 LYVQASGRVIVSTKR
-226 SQQTIIPNIGSR
+226 SQQTVIPIIGSR
-238 PWVRGQSGR
+238 PWVRGVSSI
-247 ISIYWTV
+247 ISIYWTI
-254 VKPGDVL
+254 VKPGDIL
-261 VINSN
+261 LINST

-276 KMRAG
+276 KIQSG

-290 PIDTCISE
+290 HIEECNSE
-298 CITPNGSIPND
+298 CITPNGSISND

-324 KYVKQNTLKLA
+324 RYVKQNTLKLA
-335 TGMRNVPEKQARGLF
+335 TGMRNVPEKQARGIF

-357 ENGWEGMI
+357 ENGWEGMV

-392 DQINGKLNRVI
+392 NQITGKLNRVI
-403 EKTNEKFHQIEKEF
+403 KKTNEKFHQIEKEF

-450 NQHTIDLTDSEMN
+450 NQHTIDLTDSEMS
-463 KLFEKTRRQLREN
+463 KLFERTRKQLREN

-487 YHKCDNACIDSIRN
+487 YHKCDNACIGSIRN
-501 GTYDHDIYRDE
+501 GTYDHDIYRNE

-518 QIKGVELKSGYKD
+518 QIKGVQLKSGYKD

-557 QRGNI
+557 QKGNI

>member
-6 ALSYIF
+6 AFSCILCLIF
-12 CLAFSQDLSGSN
+12 AQKLPVSDNSM
-24 NNNTATLCLGHH
+24 ATLCLGHH

-57 TELVQSSSTGKIC
+57 TELVQNSSTGRIC
-70 NNPHRILDGRDC
+70 NSPHQILDGKNC

-90 DPHCDVFQDV
+90 DPHCDDFQNKE
-100 TWDLFVERS
+100 WDLFVERS
-109 NALSNCYPYDVP
+109 TAYSNCYPYYVP
-121 DYASLRSLVASSG
+121 DYATLRSLVASSG
-134 TLEFITEG
+134 NLEFTQES
-142 FTWTGVTQNG
+142 FNWTGVAQD
-152 GSGACKRGP
+152 GSSFACRRGSVKS
-161 ANGFFS
+161 FFS
-167 RLNWLTKSGS
+167 RLNWLYNLNSR
-177 AYPVLNVTMPNNDNF
+177 YPEQNVTMPNNDKF

-198 GVHHPSTNQEQTN
+198 GVHHPGTDKDQIY
-211 LYVQASGRVTVSTRR
+211 LYAQAPGRVIVSTKR
-226 SQQTIIPNIGSR
+226 SQQTVIPNIGSR
-238 PWVRGQSGR
+238 PWIRGVSSI
-247 ISIYWTV
+247 ISIYWTI
-254 VKPGDVL
+254 VKPGDML
-261 VINSN
+261 LINST

-276 KMRAG
+276 KIKSG

-290 PIDTCISE
+290 HIDECNSE
-298 CITPNGSIPND
+298 CITPNGSISND

-324 KYVKQNTLKLA
+324 RYIKQNTLKLA
-335 TGMRNVPEKQARGLF
+335 TGMRNVPEKQTRGIF

-357 ENGWEGMI
+357 ENGWEGMV

-370 FRHQNSEGTGQA
+370 FRHQNYEGTGQA
-382 ADLKSTQAAI
+382 ADLKSTQSAI
-392 DQINGKLNRVI
+392 NQITGKLNRVI
-403 EKTNEKFHQIEKEF
+403 KKTNEKFHQIEKEF

-450 NQHTIDLTDSEMN
+450 NQHTIDLTDSEMS
-463 KLFEKTRRQLREN
+463 KLFERTRRQLREN

-487 YHKCDNACIDSIRN
+487 YHKCDNACIGSIRN
-501 GTYDHDIYRDE
+501 GTYDHDIYRNE

-518 QIKGVELKSGYKD
+518 QIKGVQLKSGYKD

-557 QRGNI
+557 QKGNI

>member
-6 ALSYIF
+6 AFSCILCLIF
-12 CLAFSQDLSGSN
+12 AQKLPESDNSM
-24 NNNTATLCLGHH
+24 ATLCLGHH

-57 TELVQSSSTGKIC
+57 TELVQSSSTGRIC
-70 NNPHRILDGRDC
+70 NSPHQILDGKNC

-90 DPHCDVFQDV
+90 DPHCDDFQNKE
-100 TWDLFVERS
+100 WDLFVERS
-109 NALSNCYPYDVP
+109 TAYSNCYPYYVP
-121 DYASLRSLVASSG
+121 DYATLRSLVASSG
-134 TLEFITEG
+134 NLEFTQES
-142 FTWTGVTQNG
+142 FNWTGVAQD
-152 GSGACKRGP
+152 GSSSACRRGSV
-161 ANGFFS
+161 NSFFS
-167 RLNWLTKSGS
+167 RLNWLYNLNYK
-177 AYPVLNVTMPNNDNF
+177 YPEQNVTMPNNDKF

-198 GVHHPSTNQEQTN
+198 GVHHPGTDKDQTY
-211 LYVQASGRVTVSTRR
+211 LYAQAPGRVIVSTKR
-226 SQQTIIPNIGSR
+226 SQQTVTPNIGSR
-238 PWVRGQSGR
+238 PWVRGVSSI
-247 ISIYWTV
+247 ISIYWTI
-254 VKPGDVL
+254 VKPGDML
-261 VINSN
+261 LINST

-276 KMRAG
+276 KIQSG

-290 PIDTCISE
+290 HIDECNSE
-298 CITPNGSIPND
+298 CITPNGSISND

-324 KYVKQNTLKLA
+324 RYVKQNTLKLA
-335 TGMRNVPEKQARGLF
+335 TGMRNVPEKQTRGIF

-357 ENGWEGMI
+357 ENGWEGMV

-370 FRHQNSEGTGQA
+370 FRHQNYEGTGQA

-392 DQINGKLNRVI
+392 NQITGKLNRVI
-403 EKTNEKFHQIEKEF
+403 KKTNEKFHQIEKEF

-450 NQHTIDLTDSEMN
+450 NQHTIDLTDSEMS
-463 KLFEKTRRQLREN
+463 KLFERTRRQLREN

-487 YHKCDNACIDSIRN
+487 YHKCDNACIGSIRN
-501 GTYDHDIYRDE
+501 GTYDHDIYRNE

-518 QIKGVELKSGYKD
+518 QIKGVQLKSGYKD

-544 LCVVLLGFIMWAC
+544 LCVVLLGFIMRAC
-557 QRGNI
+557 QTANI
-562 RCNICI
+562 RTNICI

>member
-6 ALSYIF
+6 AFSCILCLIF
-12 CLAFSQDLSGSN
+12 AQKLPGSDN
-24 NNNTATLCLGHH
+24 SMATLCLGHH

-57 TELVQSSSTGKIC
+57 TELVQSSSTGRIC
-70 NNPHRILDGRDC
+70 NSPHQILDGKNC

-90 DPHCDVFQDV
+90 DPHCDDFQNKE
-100 TWDLFVERS
+100 WDLFVERS
-109 NALSNCYPYDVP
+109 TAYSGCYPYYVP
-121 DYASLRSLVASSG
+121 DYATLRSLVASSG
-134 TLEFITEG
+134 NLEFTQES
-142 FTWTGVTQNG
+142 FNWTGVAQD
-152 GSGACKRGP
+152 GSSYACRRGSV
-161 ANGFFS
+161 NSFFS
-167 RLNWLTKSGS
+167 RLNWLHNLNYK
-177 AYPVLNVTMPNNDNF
+177 YPEQNVTMPNNDKF

-198 GVHHPSTNQEQTN
+198 GVHHPGTDKDQTN
-211 LYVQASGRVTVSTRR
+211 LYVQASGRVIVSTKR
-226 SQQTIIPNIGSR
+226 SQQSVISNIGSR
-238 PWVRGQSGR
+238 PWVRGVSSI
-247 ISIYWTV
+247 ISIYWTI
-254 VKPGDVL
+254 VKPGDIL
-261 VINSN
+261 LINST

-276 KMRAG
+276 KIRSG

-290 PIDTCISE
+290 HIDECNSE
-298 CITPNGSIPND
+298 CITPNGSISND

-324 KYVKQNTLKLA
+324 RYVKQNTLKLA
-335 TGMRNVPEKQARGLF
+335 TGMRNVPEKQTRGIF

-357 ENGWEGMI
+357 ENGWEGMV

-392 DQINGKLNRVI
+392 NQITGKLNRVI
-403 EKTNEKFHQIEKEF
+403 KKTNEKFHQIEKEF

-450 NQHTIDLTDSEMN
+450 NQHTIDLTDSEMS
-463 KLFEKTRRQLREN
+463 KLFERTRRQLREN

-487 YHKCDNACIDSIRN
+487 YHKCDNACIGSIRN
-501 GTYDHDIYRDE
+501 GTYDHDIYRNE

-518 QIKGVELKSGYKD
+518 QIKGVQLKSGYKN

-557 QRGNI
+557 QKGNI

>member
-6 ALSYIF
+6 AFSCIL
-12 CLAFSQDLSGSN
+12 CLINAQKLPGNDNSM
-24 NNNTATLCLGHH
+24 ATLCLGHH

-57 TELVQSSSTGKIC
+57 TELVQSSSTGRIC
-70 NNPHRILDGRDC
+70 NSPHQILDGKNC

-90 DPHCDVFQDV
+90 DPHCDDFQNKE
-100 TWDLFVERS
+100 WDLFVERS
-109 NALSNCYPYDVP
+109 TAYSSCYPYYVP
-121 DYASLRSLVASSG
+121 DYATLRSLVASSG
-134 TLEFITEG
+134 NLEFTQEI
-142 FTWTGVTQNG
+142 FNWTGVAQD
-152 GSGACKRGP
+152 GSSYSCRRGSV
-161 ANGFFS
+161 NSFFS
-167 RLNWLTKSGS
+167 RLNWLYHLNYK
-177 AYPVLNVTMPNNDNF
+177 YPEQNVTMPNNEKF

-198 GVHHPSTNQEQTN
+198 GVHHPGTDKDQTN
-211 LYVQASGRVTVSTRR
+211 LYIQASGRVIVSTRR
-226 SQQTIIPNIGSR
+226 SQQTVIPNIGSR
-238 PWVRGQSGR
+238 PWVRGVSSI
-247 ISIYWTV
+247 ISIYWTI
-254 VKPGDVL
+254 VKPGDIL
-261 VINSN
+261 LINST

-276 KMRAG
+276 KIQSG

-290 PIDTCISE
+290 HIDECNSE

-324 KYVKQNTLKLA
+324 RYVKQNTLKLA
-335 TGMRNVPEKQARGLF
+335 TGMRNVPEKQTRGIF

-357 ENGWEGMI
+357 ENGWEGMV

-392 DQINGKLNRVI
+392 NQITGKLNRVI
-403 EKTNEKFHQIEKEF
+403 KKTNEKFHQIEKEF

-463 KLFEKTRRQLREN
+463 KLFERTRRQLREN

-487 YHKCDNACIDSIRN
+487 YHKCDNACIGSIRN
-501 GTYDHDIYRDE
+501 GTYDHDIYRNE

-518 QIKGVELKSGYKD
+518 QVKGVQLKSGYKD
-531 WILWISFAISCFL
+531 WILWISFAISCLL
-544 LCVVLLGFIMWAC
+544 LCVVLLGFIVWAC
-557 QRGNI
+557 QKGNI

>member
-6 ALSYIF
+6 AFSCILYLIF
-12 CLAFSQDLSGSN
+12 AQKLPGSDN
-24 NNNTATLCLGHH
+24 SMATLCLGHH

-45 TITDDQIEVTNA
+45 TITDDQVEVTNA
-57 TELVQSSSTGKIC
+57 TELVQSSSTGRIC
-70 NNPHRILDGRDC
+70 NSPHQILDGKNC

-90 DPHCDVFQDV
+90 DPHCDEFQN
-100 TWDLFVERS
+100 TEWDLFVERS
-109 NALSNCYPYDVP
+109 TAYSNCYPYYVP
-121 DYASLRSLVASSG
+121 DYSSLRSLVASSG
-134 TLEFITEG
+134 TLEFTQES
-142 FTWTGVTQNG
+142 FDWTGVAQD
-152 GSGACKRGP
+152 GSSYACKRGSV
-161 ANGFFS
+161 NSFFS
-167 RLNWLTKSGS
+167 RLNWLHNLNYK
-177 AYPVLNVTMPNNDNF
+177 YPALNVTMPNNDNF

-198 GVHHPSTNQEQTN
+198 GVHHPGTDRDQAN
-211 LYVQASGRVTVSTRR
+211 LYVQASGRVTVSTKR
-226 SQQTIIPNIGSR
+226 SQQTVIPNIGSR
-238 PWVRGQSGR
+238 PWVRGVSSV
-247 ISIYWTV
+247 ISIYWTI
-254 VKPGDVL
+254 VKPGDIL
-261 VINSN
+261 LINST

-276 KMRAG
+276 KIQNG

-290 PIDTCISE
+290 HIDNCNSE

-309 KPFQNVNKITYGACP
+309 KPFQNVNRITYGACP
-324 KYVKQNTLKLA
+324 RYVKQNTLKLA
-335 TGMRNVPEKQARGLF
+335 TGMRNVPEKQTRGIF

-357 ENGWEGMI
+357 ENGWEGMV

-370 FRHQNSEGTGQA
+370 FRHHNSEGTGQA

-392 DQINGKLNRVI
+392 NQITGKLNRVI
-403 EKTNEKFHQIEKEF
+403 KKTNEKFHQIEKEF

-450 NQHTIDLTDSEMN
+450 NQHTIDLTDSEMS
-463 KLFEKTRRQLREN
+463 KLFEKTRKQLREN

-487 YHKCDNACIDSIRN
+487 YHKCDNACIGSIRN
-501 GTYDHDIYRDE
+501 GTYNHDVYRDE

-518 QIKGVELKSGYKD
+518 QIKGVQLKSEYKD

-557 QRGNI
+557 QKGNI
-562 RCNICI
+562 KCNICI

>member
-6 ALSYIF
+6 AFSCIL
-12 CLAFSQDLSGSN
+12 CLINAQKLPGSDN
-24 NNNTATLCLGHH
+24 SMATLCLGHH

-57 TELVQSSSTGKIC
+57 TELVQSSSTGRIC
-70 NNPHRILDGRDC
+70 NSPHQILDGKNC

-90 DPHCDVFQDV
+90 DPHCDDFQNKE
-100 TWDLFVERS
+100 WDLFVERS
-109 NALSNCYPYDVP
+109 TAYSSCYPYYVP
-121 DYASLRSLVASSG
+121 DYATLRSLVASSG
-134 TLEFITEG
+134 NLEFTQEI
-142 FTWTGVTQNG
+142 FNWTGVAQD
-152 GSGACKRGP
+152 GSSYSCRRGSV
-161 ANGFFS
+161 NSFFS
-167 RLNWLTKSGS
+167 RLNWLYHLNYK
-177 AYPVLNVTMPNNDNF
+177 YPEQNVTMPNNEKF

-198 GVHHPSTNQEQTN
+198 GVHHPGTDKDQTN
-211 LYVQASGRVTVSTRR
+211 LYIQASGRVIVSTRR
-226 SQQTIIPNIGSR
+226 SQQTVIPNIGSR
-238 PWVRGQSGR
+238 PWVRGVSSI
-247 ISIYWTV
+247 ISIYWTI
-254 VKPGDVL
+254 VKPGDIL
-261 VINSN
+261 LINST

-276 KMRAG
+276 KIQSG

-290 PIDTCISE
+290 HIDECNSE
-298 CITPNGSIPND
+298 CITPNGSISND

-324 KYVKQNTLKLA
+324 RYVKQNTLKLA
-335 TGMRNVPEKQARGLF
+335 TGMRNVPEKQTRGIF

-357 ENGWEGMI
+357 ENGWEGMV

-392 DQINGKLNRVI
+392 NQITGKLNRVI
-403 EKTNEKFHQIEKEF
+403 KKTNEKFHQIEKEF

-463 KLFEKTRRQLREN
+463 KLFERTRRQLREN

-487 YHKCDNACIDSIRN
+487 YHKCDNACIGSIRN
-501 GTYDHDIYRDE
+501 GTYDHDIYRNE

-518 QIKGVELKSGYKD
+518 QVKGVQLKSGYKD
-531 WILWISFAISCFL
+531 WILWISFAISCLL

-557 QRGNI
+557 QKGNI

>member
-6 ALSYIF
+6 AFSCILYLIF
-12 CLAFSQDLSGSN
+12 AQKLPGSDN
-24 NNNTATLCLGHH
+24 NMATLCLGHH

-57 TELVQSSSTGKIC
+57 TELVQSSSTGRIC
-70 NNPHRILDGRDC
+70 NSPHQILDGKNC

-90 DPHCDVFQDV
+90 DPHCDDFQNKE
-100 TWDLFVERS
+100 WDLFVERS
-109 NALSNCYPYDVP
+109 TAYSNCYPYYVP
-121 DYASLRSLVASSG
+121 DYATLRSLVASSG
-134 TLEFITEG
+134 NLEFTQES
-142 FTWTGVTQNG
+142 FNWTGVAQD
-152 GSGACKRGP
+152 GSSYACRRGSV
-161 ANGFFS
+161 NSFFS
-167 RLNWLTKSGS
+167 RLNWLYNLNYK
-177 AYPVLNVTMPNNDNF
+177 YPEQNVTMPNNDKF

-198 GVHHPSTNQEQTN
+198 GVHHPGTDKDQTN
-211 LYVQASGRVTVSTRR
+211 LYVQASGRVIVSTKR
-226 SQQTIIPNIGSR
+226 SQQTVIPNIGSR
-238 PWVRGQSGR
+238 PWVRGVSSI
-247 ISIYWTV
+247 ISIYWTI
-254 VKPGDVL
+254 VKPGDIL
-261 VINSN
+261 LINST

-276 KMRAG
+276 KIQSG

-290 PIDTCISE
+290 HIDECNSE

-324 KYVKQNTLKLA
+324 RYVKQNTLKLA
-335 TGMRNVPEKQARGLF
+335 TGMRNVPEKQTRGIF

-357 ENGWEGMI
+357 ENGWEGMV

-392 DQINGKLNRVI
+392 NQITGKLNRVI
-403 EKTNEKFHQIEKEF
+403 KKTNEKFHQIEKEF

-450 NQHTIDLTDSEMN
+450 NQHTIDLTDSEMS
-463 KLFEKTRRQLREN
+463 KLFERTRRQLREN

-487 YHKCDNACIDSIRN
+487 YHKCDNACIGSIRN
-501 GTYDHDIYRDE
+501 GTYDHDIYRNE

-518 QIKGVELKSGYKD
+518 QIKGVQLKSGYKD

-557 QRGNI
+557 QKGNI

>member
-1 MKTII
+1 MKTTI
-6 ALSYIF
+6 
-12 CLAFSQDLSGSN
+12 AFSCILCLINAQKLPGSDN
-24 NNNTATLCLGHH
+24 SMATLCLGHH

-57 TELVQSSSTGKIC
+57 TELVQSSSTGRIC
-70 NNPHRILDGRDC
+70 NSPHQILDGKNC

-90 DPHCDVFQDV
+90 DPHCDDFQNKK
-100 TWDLFVERS
+100 WDLFVERS
-109 NALSNCYPYDVP
+109 TAYSSCYPYYVP
-121 DYASLRSLVASSG
+121 GHATLRSLVASSG
-134 TLEFITEG
+134 NLEFTQEI
-142 FTWTGVTQNG
+142 FNWTGVAQD
-152 GSGACKRGP
+152 GSSYSCRRGSV
-161 ANGFFS
+161 NSFFS
-167 RLNWLTKSGS
+167 RLNWLYHLNYK
-177 AYPVLNVTMPNNDNF
+177 YPEQNVTMPNNEKF

-198 GVHHPSTNQEQTN
+198 GVHHPGTDKDQTN
-211 LYVQASGRVTVSTRR
+211 LYIQASGRVIVSTRR
-226 SQQTIIPNIGSR
+226 SQQTVISNIGSR
-238 PWVRGQSGR
+238 PWVRGVSSI
-247 ISIYWTV
+247 ISIYWTI
-254 VKPGDVL
+254 VKPGDIL
-261 VINSN
+261 LINST

-276 KMRAG
+276 KIQSG

-290 PIDTCISE
+290 HIDECNFE
-298 CITPNGSIPND
+298 CITPNGSISND

-324 KYVKQNTLKLA
+324 RYVKQNTLKLA
-335 TGMRNVPEKQARGLF
+335 TGMRNVPEKQTRGIF

-357 ENGWEGMI
+357 ENGWEGMV

-392 DQINGKLNRVI
+392 NQITGKLNRVI
-403 EKTNEKFHQIEKEF
+403 KKTNEKFHQIEKEF

-463 KLFEKTRRQLREN
+463 KLFERTRRQLREN

-487 YHKCDNACIDSIRN
+487 YHKCDNACIGSIRN
-501 GTYDHDIYRDE
+501 GTYDHDIYRNE

-518 QIKGVELKSGYKD
+518 QVKGVQLKSGYKD
-531 WILWISFAISCFL
+531 WILWISFAISCLL

-557 QRGNI
+557 QKGNI

>member
-6 ALSYIF
+6 AFSCILCLIF
-12 CLAFSQDLSGSN
+12 AQKLPESDNSM
-24 NNNTATLCLGHH
+24 ATLCLGHH

-57 TELVQSSSTGKIC
+57 TELVQSSSTGRIC
-70 NNPHRILDGRDC
+70 NSPHQILDGKNC

-90 DPHCDVFQDV
+90 DPHCDDFQNKE
-100 TWDLFVERS
+100 WDLFVERS
-109 NALSNCYPYDVP
+109 TAYSNCYPYYVP
-121 DYASLRSLVASSG
+121 DYATLRSLVASSG
-134 TLEFITEG
+134 NLEFTQES
-142 FTWTGVTQNG
+142 FNWTGVAQD
-152 GSGACKRGP
+152 GSSSACRRGSV
-161 ANGFFS
+161 NSFFS
-167 RLNWLTKSGS
+167 RLNWLYNLNYK
-177 AYPVLNVTMPNNDNF
+177 YPEQNVTMPNNDKF

-198 GVHHPSTNQEQTN
+198 GVHHPGTDKDQTY
-211 LYVQASGRVTVSTRR
+211 LYAQAPGRVIVSTKR
-226 SQQTIIPNIGSR
+226 SQQTVIPNIGSR
-238 PWVRGQSGR
+238 PWVRGVSSI
-247 ISIYWTV
+247 ISIYWTI
-254 VKPGDVL
+254 VKPGDML
-261 VINSN
+261 LINST

-276 KMRAG
+276 KIQSG

-290 PIDTCISE
+290 HIDECNSE
-298 CITPNGSIPND
+298 CITPNGSISND

-324 KYVKQNTLKLA
+324 RYVKQNTLKLA
-335 TGMRNVPEKQARGLF
+335 TGMRNVPEKQTRGIF

-357 ENGWEGMI
+357 ENGWEGMV

-370 FRHQNSEGTGQA
+370 FRHQNYEGTGQA

-392 DQINGKLNRVI
+392 NQITGKLNRVI
-403 EKTNEKFHQIEKEF
+403 KKTNEKFHQIEKEF

-450 NQHTIDLTDSEMN
+450 NQHTIDLTDSEMS
-463 KLFEKTRRQLREN
+463 KLFERTRRQLREN

-487 YHKCDNACIDSIRN
+487 YHKCDNACIGSIRN
-501 GTYDHDIYRDE
+501 GTYDHDIYRNE

-518 QIKGVELKSGYKD
+518 QIKGVQLKSGYKD

-557 QRGNI
+557 QKGNI

>member
-6 ALSYIF
+6 ALSYIS
-12 CLAFSQDLSGSN
+12 CLVFAQKLPGNDNS
-24 NNNTATLCLGHH
+24 TATLCLGHH

-45 TITDDQIEVTNA
+45 TITNDQIEVTNA
-57 TELVQSSSTGKIC
+57 TELVQSSSTGRIC
-70 NNPHRILDGRDC
+70 DGPHQILDGKNC

-90 DPHCDVFQDV
+90 DPHCDGFQNKE
-100 TWDLFVERS
+100 WDLFVERS
-109 NALSNCYPYDVP
+109 KAYSNCYPYDVP

-134 TLEFITEG
+134 TLEFTNES
-142 FTWTGVTQNG
+142 FNWTGVAQNG
-152 GSGACKRGP
+152 TSYACKRGSVKS
-161 ANGFFS
+161 FFS
-167 RLNWLTKSGS
+167 RLNWLHKLEYK
-177 AYPVLNVTMPNNDNF
+177 YPALNVTMPNNDKF

-198 GVHHPSTNQEQTN
+198 GVHHPSTDSDQTS
-211 LYVQASGRVTVSTRR
+211 LYVQSSGRVTVSTKR
-226 SQQTIIPNIGSR
+226 SQQTVTPNIGSR
-238 PWVRGQSGR
+238 PWVRGISSR
-247 ISIYWTV
+247 ISIYWTI
-254 VKPGDVL
+254 VKPGDIL
-261 VINSN
+261 LINST

-276 KMRAG
+276 KIRRG

-290 PIDTCISE
+290 PIDNCNSE

-309 KPFQNVNKITYGACP
+309 KPFQNVNRITYGACP
-324 KYVKQNTLKLA
+324 RYVKQNTLKLA
-335 TGMRNVPEKQARGLF
+335 TGMRNVPEKQTRGIF

-357 ENGWEGMI
+357 ENGWEGMV

-392 DQINGKLNRVI
+392 NQINGKLNRLI

-463 KLFEKTRRQLREN
+463 KLFERTRKQLREN

-487 YHKCDNACIDSIRN
+487 YHKCDNACIGSIRN
-501 GTYDHDIYRDE
+501 GTYDHDVYRDE

-557 QRGNI
+557 QKGNI

>member
-6 ALSYIF
+6 A
-12 CLAFSQDLSGSN
+12 FSCILCQISAQKLPGSDN
-24 NNNTATLCLGHH
+24 SMATLCLGHH

-57 TELVQSSSTGKIC
+57 TELVQSTSKGEICSS
-70 NNPHRILDGRDC
+70 PHQILDGKNC

-90 DPHCDVFQDV
+90 DPHCDDFQNKK
-100 TWDLFVERS
+100 WDLFVERS
-109 NALSNCYPYDVP
+109 TAYSNCYPYYVP

-134 TLEFITEG
+134 TLEFTQES
-142 FTWTGVTQNG
+142 FNWTGVAQD
-152 GSGACKRGP
+152 GASYSCRRESE
-161 ANGFFS
+161 NSFFS
-167 RLNWLTKSGS
+167 RLNWLYSLNYK
-177 AYPVLNVTMPNNDNF
+177 YPALNVTMPNNDKF

-198 GVHHPSTNQEQTN
+198 GVHHPGTDKDQTS
-211 LYVQASGRVTVSTRR
+211 LYIQASGRVTVSTKW
-226 SQQTIIPNIGSR
+226 SQQTVIPNIGSR
-238 PWVRGQSGR
+238 PWIRGVSSI
-247 ISIYWTV
+247 ISIYWTI
-254 VKPGDVL
+254 VKPGDIL
-261 VINSN
+261 LINST

-276 KMRAG
+276 KIQSG

-290 PIDTCISE
+290 HIGNCNSE

-309 KPFQNVNKITYGACP
+309 KPFQNVNRITYGACP
-324 KYVKQNTLKLA
+324 RYVKQNTLKLA
-335 TGMRNVPEKQARGLF
+335 TGMRNVPEKQTRGIF

-357 ENGWEGMI
+357 ENGWEGMV

-392 DQINGKLNRVI
+392 NQITGKLNRVI
-403 EKTNEKFHQIEKEF
+403 KKTNEKFHQIEKEF

-423 IQDLEKYVEDTKI
+423 IQDLERYVEDTKI

-463 KLFEKTRRQLREN
+463 KLFERTRKQLREN

-487 YHKCDNACIDSIRN
+487 YHKCDNACLGSIRN
-501 GTYDHDIYRDE
+501 GIYDHDVYRVE
-512 ALNNRF
+512 AINNRF
-518 QIKGVELKSGYKD
+518 QIKHFQMKVGYKD
-531 WILWISFAISCFL
+531 SILGEFFAISCFL
-544 LCVVLLGFIMWAC
+544 LCAVLLGFIMWAC
-557 QRGNI
+557 QKGNI

>member
-6 ALSYIF
+6 VLSCFF
-12 CLAFSQDLSGSN
+12 CLAFSQNPSEN

-36 AVPNGTLVK
+36 AVPNGTIVK

-82 TLIDALLG
+82 TLMDALLG
-90 DPHCDVFQDV
+90 DPHCDVLQDE
-100 TWDLFVERS
+100 TWDLYVERS
-109 NALSNCYPYDVP
+109 NAFSNCYPYDVP

-177 AYPVLNVTMPNNDNF
+177 AYPLLNVTMPNNDNF
-192 DKLYIW
+192 DKLYVW
-198 GVHHPSTNQEQTN
+198 GVHHPSTNQEQTS

-247 ISIYWTV
+247 ISIYWTIV
-254 VKPGDVL
+254 RPGDIL

-276 KMRAG
+276 KMRTG

-309 KPFQNVNKITYGACP
+309 KPFR
-324 KYVKQNTLKLA
+324 L
-335 TGMRNVPEKQARGLF
+335 
-350 GAIAGFI
+350 
-357 ENGWEGMI
+357 
-365 DGWYG
+365 
-370 FRHQNSEGTGQA
+370 
-382 ADLKSTQAAI
+382 
-392 DQINGKLNRVI
+392 
-403 EKTNEKFHQIEKEF
+403 
-417 SEVEGR
+417 
-423 IQDLEKYVEDTKI
+423 
-436 DLWSYN
+436 
-442 AELLVALE
+442 
-450 NQHTIDLTDSEMN
+450 
-463 KLFEKTRRQLREN
+463 
-476 AEDMGNGCFKI
+476 
-487 YHKCDNACIDSIRN
+487 
-501 GTYDHDIYRDE
+501 
-512 ALNNRF
+512 
-518 QIKGVELKSGYKD
+518 
-531 WILWISFAISCFL
+531 
-544 LCVVLLGFIMWAC
+544 
-557 QRGNI
+557 
-562 RCNICI
+562 

>member
-6 ALSYIF
+6 AFSCILCPIF
-12 CLAFSQDLSGSN
+12 AQKLPGSDN
-24 NNNTATLCLGHH
+24 SMATLCLGHH

-57 TELVQSSSTGKIC
+57 TELVQSSSTGRIC
-70 NNPHRILDGRDC
+70 NSPHQILDGKNC

-90 DPHCDVFQDV
+90 DPHCDDFQNKK
-100 TWDLFVERS
+100 WDLFVERS
-109 NALSNCYPYDVP
+109 TAYSNCYPYYVP
-121 DYASLRSLVASSG
+121 DYATIRSLIASSG
-134 TLEFITEG
+134 NLEFTQES
-142 FTWTGVTQNG
+142 FNWTGVAQD
-152 GSGACKRGP
+152 GSSYACRRGSV
-161 ANGFFS
+161 NSFFS
-167 RLNWLTKSGS
+167 RLNWLYNLNYK
-177 AYPVLNVTMPNNDNF
+177 YPEQNVTMPNNDKF

-198 GVHHPSTNQEQTN
+198 GVHHPGTDKDQTS
-211 LYVQASGRVTVSTRR
+211 LYVQAPGRVIVSTKR
-226 SQQTIIPNIGSR
+226 SQQTVIPNIGPR
-238 PWVRGQSGR
+238 PWVRGVSSI
-247 ISIYWTV
+247 ISIYWTI
-254 VKPGDVL
+254 VKPGDIL
-261 VINSN
+261 LINST

-276 KMRAG
+276 KIQSG

-290 PIDTCISE
+290 HIDECNSE

-324 KYVKQNTLKLA
+324 RYVKQNTLKLA
-335 TGMRNVPEKQARGLF
+335 TGMRNVPEKQTRGIF

-357 ENGWEGMI
+357 ENGWEGMV

-392 DQINGKLNRVI
+392 NQITGKLNRI
-403 EKTNEKFHQIEKEF
+403 IRKTNDKFHQIEKEF

-450 NQHTIDLTDSEMN
+450 NQHTIDLTDSEMS
-463 KLFEKTRRQLREN
+463 KLFERTRRQLREN

-487 YHKCDNACIDSIRN
+487 YHKCDNACIGSIRN
-501 GTYDHDIYRDE
+501 GTYDHDIYRNE

-518 QIKGVELKSGYKD
+518 QIKGVQLKSGYKD

-557 QRGNI
+557 QKGNI

>member
-6 ALSYIF
+6 AFSCILCLIF
-12 CLAFSQDLSGSN
+12 AQKLPGSDN
-24 NNNTATLCLGHH
+24 SMATLCLGHH

-57 TELVQSSSTGKIC
+57 TELVQSSSTGRIC
-70 NNPHRILDGRDC
+70 NSPHQILDGKNC

-90 DPHCDVFQDV
+90 DPHCDDFQNME
-100 TWDLFVERS
+100 WDLFVERS
-109 NALSNCYPYDVP
+109 TAYSNCYPYYVP
-121 DYASLRSLVASSG
+121 DYATLRSLVASSG
-134 TLEFITEG
+134 NLEFTQES
-142 FTWTGVTQNG
+142 FNWTGVAQD
-152 GSGACKRGP
+152 GSSNACRRGSVK
-161 ANGFFS
+161 GFFS
-167 RLNWLTKSGS
+167 RLNWLYNLNNK
-177 AYPVLNVTMPNNDNF
+177 YPEQNVTMPNNDKF

-198 GVHHPSTNQEQTN
+198 GVHHPGTDKDQTS
-211 LYVQASGRVTVSTRR
+211 LYVQASGRVIVSTKR
-226 SQQTIIPNIGSR
+226 SQQTVTPNIGSR
-238 PWVRGQSGR
+238 PWVRGVSSI
-247 ISIYWTV
+247 ISIYWTI
-254 VKPGDVL
+254 VKPGDIL
-261 VINSN
+261 LINST

-276 KMRAG
+276 KIQSG

-290 PIDTCISE
+290 HIDECNSE

-309 KPFQNVNKITYGACP
+309 KPFQNVNKVTYGACP
-324 KYVKQNTLKLA
+324 RYVKQNTLKLA
-335 TGMRNVPEKQARGLF
+335 TGMRNVPEKQTRGIF

-357 ENGWEGMI
+357 ENGWEGMV

-392 DQINGKLNRVI
+392 NQITGKLNRVI
-403 EKTNEKFHQIEKEF
+403 KKTNEKFHQIEKEF

-450 NQHTIDLTDSEMN
+450 NQHTIDLTDSEMS
-463 KLFEKTRRQLREN
+463 KLFERTRRQLREN

-487 YHKCDNACIDSIRN
+487 YHKCDNACIGSIRN
-501 GTYDHDIYRDE
+501 GTYDHDIYRNE

-518 QIKGVELKSGYKD
+518 QIKGVQLKSGYKD

-557 QRGNI
+557 QKGNI

>member
-1 MKTII
+1 MKTTI
-6 ALSYIF
+6 
-12 CLAFSQDLSGSN
+12 AFSCILCLINAQKLPGSDN
-24 NNNTATLCLGHH
+24 SMATLCLGHH

-57 TELVQSSSTGKIC
+57 TELVQSSSTGRIC
-70 NNPHRILDGRDC
+70 NSPHQILDGKNC

-90 DPHCDVFQDV
+90 DPHCDDFQNKK
-100 TWDLFVERS
+100 WDLFVERS
-109 NALSNCYPYDVP
+109 TAYSSCYPYYVP
-121 DYASLRSLVASSG
+121 DHATLRSLVASSG
-134 TLEFITEG
+134 NLEFTQEI
-142 FTWTGVTQNG
+142 FNWTGVAQD
-152 GSGACKRGP
+152 GSSYSCRRGSV
-161 ANGFFS
+161 NSFFS
-167 RLNWLTKSGS
+167 RLNWLYHLNYK
-177 AYPVLNVTMPNNDNF
+177 YPEQNVTMPNNEKF

-198 GVHHPSTNQEQTN
+198 GVHHPGTDKDQTN
-211 LYVQASGRVTVSTRR
+211 LYIQASGRVIVSTRR
-226 SQQTIIPNIGSR
+226 SQQTVISNIGSR
-238 PWVRGQSGR
+238 PWVRGVSSI
-247 ISIYWTV
+247 ISIYWTI
-254 VKPGDVL
+254 VKPGDIL
-261 VINSN
+261 LINST

-276 KMRAG
+276 KIQSG

-290 PIDTCISE
+290 HIDECNFE
-298 CITPNGSIPND
+298 CITPNGSISND

-324 KYVKQNTLKLA
+324 RYVKQNTLKLA
-335 TGMRNVPEKQARGLF
+335 TGMRNVPEKQTRGIF

-357 ENGWEGMI
+357 ENGWEGMV

-392 DQINGKLNRVI
+392 NQITGKLNRVI
-403 EKTNEKFHQIEKEF
+403 KKTNEKFHQIEKEF

-463 KLFEKTRRQLREN
+463 KLFERTRRQLREN

-487 YHKCDNACIDSIRN
+487 YHKCDNACIGSIRN
-501 GTYDHDIYRDE
+501 GTYDHDIYRNE

-518 QIKGVELKSGYKD
+518 QVKGVQLKSGYKD
-531 WILWISFAISCFL
+531 WILWISFAISCLL

-557 QRGNI
+557 QKGNI

>member
-6 ALSYIF
+6 AFSCILCLIF
-12 CLAFSQDLSGSN
+12 AQKLPGSDN
-24 NNNTATLCLGHH
+24 SMATLCLGHH
-36 AVPNGTLVK
+36 AVPNGTSVK

-57 TELVQSSSTGKIC
+57 TELVQSSSTGRIC
-70 NNPHRILDGRDC
+70 NSPHQILDGKNC

-90 DPHCDVFQDV
+90 DPHCDDFQNKE
-100 TWDLFVERS
+100 WDLFVERS
-109 NALSNCYPYDVP
+109 TAYSNCYPYYVP
-121 DYASLRSLVASSG
+121 DYATLRSLVASSG
-134 TLEFITEG
+134 NLEFTQES
-142 FTWTGVTQNG
+142 FNWTGVAQD
-152 GSGACKRGP
+152 GSSYACRRGSV
-161 ANGFFS
+161 NSFFS
-167 RLNWLTKSGS
+167 RLNWLYNLNYK
-177 AYPVLNVTMPNNDNF
+177 YPEQNVTMPNNDKF

-198 GVHHPSTNQEQTN
+198 GVHHPGTDKDQTN
-211 LYVQASGRVTVSTRR
+211 LYVQASGRVIVSTKR
-226 SQQTIIPNIGSR
+226 SQQTVIPNIGSR
-238 PWVRGQSGR
+238 PWVRGVSSI
-247 ISIYWTV
+247 ISIYWTI
-254 VKPGDVL
+254 VKPGDIL
-261 VINSN
+261 LINST

-276 KMRAG
+276 KIQSG

-290 PIDTCISE
+290 HIDECNSE
-298 CITPNGSIPND
+298 CITPNGSISND

-324 KYVKQNTLKLA
+324 RYVKQNTLKLA
-335 TGMRNVPEKQARGLF
+335 TGMRNVPEKQTRGIF

-357 ENGWEGMI
+357 ENGWEGMV

-370 FRHQNSEGTGQA
+370 FRHQNYEGTGQA

-392 DQINGKLNRVI
+392 NQITGKLNRVI
-403 EKTNEKFHQIEKEF
+403 KKTNEKFHQIEKEF

-450 NQHTIDLTDSEMN
+450 NQHTIDLTDSEMS
-463 KLFEKTRRQLREN
+463 KLFERTRRLLREN

-487 YHKCDNACIDSIRN
+487 YHKCDNACIGSIRN
-501 GTYDHDIYRDE
+501 GTYDHDVYRNE

-518 QIKGVELKSGYKD
+518 QIKGVQLKTGYKD

-557 QRGNI
+557 QKGNI

>member
-6 ALSYIF
+6 AFSCIL
-12 CLAFSQDLSGSN
+12 CLIIAQKLPGSDN
-24 NNNTATLCLGHH
+24 SMATLCLGHH

-57 TELVQSSSTGKIC
+57 TELVQSSSTGRIC
-70 NNPHRILDGRDC
+70 KSPHQILDGKNC

-90 DPHCDVFQDV
+90 DPHCDDFQNKE
-100 TWDLFVERS
+100 WDLFVERS
-109 NALSNCYPYDVP
+109 TAYSSCYPYYVP
-121 DYASLRSLVASSG
+121 DYATLRSLVASSG
-134 TLEFITEG
+134 NLEFTQEI
-142 FTWTGVTQNG
+142 FNWTGVAQD
-152 GSGACKRGP
+152 GSSYSCRRGSV
-161 ANGFFS
+161 NSFFS
-167 RLNWLTKSGS
+167 RLNWLYHLNYK
-177 AYPVLNVTMPNNDNF
+177 YPEQNVTMPNNEKF

-198 GVHHPSTNQEQTN
+198 GVHHPGTDKDQTN
-211 LYVQASGRVTVSTRR
+211 LYVQASGRVIVSTRR
-226 SQQTIIPNIGSR
+226 SQQTVIPNIGSR
-238 PWVRGQSGR
+238 PWVRGVSSI
-247 ISIYWTV
+247 ISIYWTI
-254 VKPGDVL
+254 VKPGDIL
-261 VINSN
+261 LINST

-276 KMRAG
+276 KIQSG

-290 PIDTCISE
+290 HIDECNSE
-298 CITPNGSIPND
+298 CITPNGSISND

-324 KYVKQNTLKLA
+324 RYVKQNTLKLA
-335 TGMRNVPEKQARGLF
+335 TGMRNIPEKQTRGIF

-357 ENGWEGMI
+357 ENGWEGMV

-392 DQINGKLNRVI
+392 NQITGKLNRVI
-403 EKTNEKFHQIEKEF
+403 KKTNEKFHQIEKEF

-463 KLFEKTRRQLREN
+463 KLFERTRRQLREN

-487 YHKCDNACIDSIRN
+487 YHKCDNACIGSIRN
-501 GTYDHDIYRDE
+501 GTYDHDIYRNE

-518 QIKGVELKSGYKD
+518 QVKGVQLKSGYKD

-557 QRGNI
+557 QKGNI

>member
-6 ALSYIF
+6 A
-12 CLAFSQDLSGSN
+12 FSCILCQISAQKLPGSDN
-24 NNNTATLCLGHH
+24 SMATLCLGHH

-57 TELVQSSSTGKIC
+57 TELVQSTSKGEICSS
-70 NNPHRILDGRDC
+70 PHQILDGKNC

-90 DPHCDVFQDV
+90 DPHCDDFQNKK
-100 TWDLFVERS
+100 WDLFVERS
-109 NALSNCYPYDVP
+109 TAYSNCYPYYVP

-134 TLEFITEG
+134 TLEFTQES
-142 FTWTGVTQNG
+142 FNWTGVAQD
-152 GSGACKRGP
+152 GASYSCRRESE
-161 ANGFFS
+161 NSFFS
-167 RLNWLTKSGS
+167 RLNWLYSLNYK
-177 AYPVLNVTMPNNDNF
+177 YPALNVTMPNNDKF

-198 GVHHPSTNQEQTN
+198 GVHHPGTDKDQTS
-211 LYVQASGRVTVSTRR
+211 LYIQASGRVTVSTKW
-226 SQQTIIPNIGSR
+226 SQQTVIPNIGSR
-238 PWVRGQSGR
+238 PWIRGVSSI
-247 ISIYWTV
+247 ISIYWTI
-254 VKPGDVL
+254 VKPGDIL
-261 VINSN
+261 LINST

-276 KMRAG
+276 KIQSG

-290 PIDTCISE
+290 HIGNCNSE

-309 KPFQNVNKITYGACP
+309 KPFQNVNRITYGACP
-324 KYVKQNTLKLA
+324 RYVKQNTLKLA
-335 TGMRNVPEKQARGLF
+335 TGMRNVPEKQTRAGY
-350 GAIAGFI
+350 AAKAGFI
-357 ENGWEGMI
+357 ENGWEGMV

-392 DQINGKLNRVI
+392 NQITGKLNRVI
-403 EKTNEKFHQIEKEF
+403 KKTNEKFHQIEKEF

-423 IQDLEKYVEDTKI
+423 IQDLERYVEDTKI

-463 KLFEKTRRQLREN
+463 KLFERTRKQLREN

-487 YHKCDNACIDSIRN
+487 YHKCDNACIGSIRN
-501 GTYDHDIYRDE
+501 GTYDHDVYRDE
-512 ALNNRF
+512 AVNNRF
-518 QIKGVELKSGYKD
+518 QIKGVQLKLGYKD

-544 LCVVLLGFIMWAC
+544 LCAVLLGFIMWAC
-557 QRGNI
+557 QKGNI

>member
-6 ALSYIF
+6 AFSSILCLIF
-12 CLAFSQDLSGSN
+12 AQKLPGSDN
-24 NNNTATLCLGHH
+24 SMATLCLGHH

-57 TELVQSSSTGKIC
+57 TELVQSSSTSRIC
-70 NNPHRILDGRDC
+70 NSPHQILDGKNC

-90 DPHCDVFQDV
+90 DPHCDDFQNKK
-100 TWDLFVERS
+100 WDLFVERS
-109 NALSNCYPYDVP
+109 TAYSNCYPYYVP
-121 DYASLRSLVASSG
+121 DYATLRSLIASSG
-134 TLEFITEG
+134 NLEFTQES
-142 FTWTGVTQNG
+142 FNWTGVAQD
-152 GSGACKRGP
+152 GSSYSCRRGSV
-161 ANGFFS
+161 NSFFS
-167 RLNWLTKSGS
+167 RLNWLYNLNYK
-177 AYPVLNVTMPNNDNF
+177 YPEQNVTMPNNDKF

-198 GVHHPSTNQEQTN
+198 GVHHPGTDKDQTN
-211 LYVQASGRVTVSTRR
+211 LYVQAPGRVIVSTKR
-226 SQQTIIPNIGSR
+226 SQQTVIPNIGSR
-238 PWVRGQSGR
+238 PWVRGVSSI
-247 ISIYWTV
+247 ISIHWTI
-254 VKPGDVL
+254 VKPGDIL
-261 VINSN
+261 LINST

-276 KMRAG
+276 KIQNG

-290 PIDTCISE
+290 HIDECNSE

-324 KYVKQNTLKLA
+324 RYVKQNTLKLA
-335 TGMRNVPEKQARGLF
+335 TGMRNVPEKQTRGIF

-392 DQINGKLNRVI
+392 NQITGKLNRVI
-403 EKTNEKFHQIEKEF
+403 KKTNEKFHQIEKEF

-450 NQHTIDLTDSEMN
+450 NQHTIDLTDSEMS
-463 KLFEKTRRQLREN
+463 KLFERTRRQLREN

-487 YHKCDNACIDSIRN
+487 YHKCDNACIGSIRN
-501 GTYDHDIYRDE
+501 GTYDHDIYRNE

-518 QIKGVELKSGYKD
+518 QIKGVQLKSGYKD

-557 QRGNI
+557 QKGNI

>member
-6 ALSYIF
+6 AFSCILCLIF
-12 CLAFSQDLSGSN
+12 AQKLPGSDN
-24 NNNTATLCLGHH
+24 SMATLCLGHH

-57 TELVQSSSTGKIC
+57 TELVQSSSTGRIC
-70 NNPHRILDGRDC
+70 NSPHQILDGKNC

-90 DPHCDVFQDV
+90 DPHCDDFQNKE
-100 TWDLFVERS
+100 WDLFVERS
-109 NALSNCYPYDVP
+109 TAYSNCYPYYVP
-121 DYASLRSLVASSG
+121 DYATLRSLVASSG
-134 TLEFITEG
+134 NLEFTQES
-142 FTWTGVTQNG
+142 FNWTGVAQD
-152 GSGACKRGP
+152 GSSYACRRGSV
-161 ANGFFS
+161 NSFFS
-167 RLNWLTKSGS
+167 RLNWLYNLNYK
-177 AYPVLNVTMPNNDNF
+177 YPEQNVTMPNNDKF

-198 GVHHPSTNQEQTN
+198 GVHHPGTDKDQTN
-211 LYVQASGRVTVSTRR
+211 LYVQASGRVIVSTKR
-226 SQQTIIPNIGSR
+226 SQQTVIPNIGSR
-238 PWVRGQSGR
+238 PWVRGVSSI
-247 ISIYWTV
+247 ISIYWTI
-254 VKPGDVL
+254 VKPGDIL
-261 VINSN
+261 LINST

-276 KMRAG
+276 KIQSG

-290 PIDTCISE
+290 HIDECNSE
-298 CITPNGSIPND
+298 CITPNGSISND

-324 KYVKQNTLKLA
+324 RYVKQNTLKLA
-335 TGMRNVPEKQARGLF
+335 TGMRNVPEKQTRGIF

-357 ENGWEGMI
+357 ENGWEGMV

-392 DQINGKLNRVI
+392 NQITRKLNRVI
-403 EKTNEKFHQIEKEF
+403 KKTNEKFHQIEKEF

-450 NQHTIDLTDSEMN
+450 NQHTIDLTDSEMS
-463 KLFEKTRRQLREN
+463 KLFERTRRQLREN

-487 YHKCDNACIDSIRN
+487 YHKCDNACIGSIRN
-501 GTYDHDIYRDE
+501 GTYDHDIYRNE

-518 QIKGVELKSGYKD
+518 QIKGVQLKSGYKD

-557 QRGNI
+557 QKGNI